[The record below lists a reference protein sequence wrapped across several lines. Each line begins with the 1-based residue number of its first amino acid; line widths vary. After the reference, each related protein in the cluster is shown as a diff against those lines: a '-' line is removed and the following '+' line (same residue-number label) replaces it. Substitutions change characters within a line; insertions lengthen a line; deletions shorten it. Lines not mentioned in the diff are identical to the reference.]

1 MHSKRSIAV
10 DAVLGAA
17 AGLAATWVMGQV
29 TSAIYKREGD
39 EAKEHESRVQGTTAY
54 GVATEKAA
62 HALGTEVNEKQR
74 KRYGS
79 AIHWALGAGAGAV
92 YGVLRPRTA
101 WASWGFGTLYGAL
114 FFLFV
119 DEGANTALGL
129 TAPPQEFPWETH
141 ARGLAGHTVFG
152 VATEATLRLADD
164 L

>member
-1 MHSKRSIAV
+1 MHPKRHILT
-10 DAVLGAA
+10 DALLGAT
-17 AGLAATWVMGQV
+17 AGLAATWVMGQA
-29 TSAIYKREGD
+29 TSAIYEREGD
-39 EAKEHESRVQGTTAY
+39 EAKEQESSVQGETAY
-54 GVATEKAA
+54 GVAAEKSAQA
-62 HALGTEVNEKQR
+62 VGIEVSEEQR

-92 YGVLRPRTA
+92 YGMLRPRTS

-114 FFLFV
+114 FFLVV